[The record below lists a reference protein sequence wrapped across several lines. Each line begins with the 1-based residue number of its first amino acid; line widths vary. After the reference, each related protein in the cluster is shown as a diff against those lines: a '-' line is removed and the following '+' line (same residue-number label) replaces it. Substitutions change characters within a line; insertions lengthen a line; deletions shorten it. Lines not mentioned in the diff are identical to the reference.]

1 MDAAI
6 VIVKFAFIYV
16 KTDSAIIT
24 FVAVVTCTVIRS
36 IEVVTDGVD
45 VAPVSIPFAFVDV
58 VAVYSASVSITATTF
73 VSAEGVDA
81 VGVVV
86 AVISPDGT
94 FVNVVACLAVAKES
108 VSAFALVR
116 TSVVDAV
123 GVAYF

>member
-45 VAPVSIPFAFVDV
+45 VAPVSIPLA
-58 VAVYSASVSITATTF
+58 F
-73 VSAEGVDA
+73 VSAEGVD
-81 VGVVV
+81 
-86 AVISPDGT
+86 S
-94 FVNVVACLAVAKES
+94 
-108 VSAFALVR
+108 
-116 TSVVDAV
+116 
-123 GVAYF
+123 